1 MYRLLAIDIDGTLV
15 NSRDELT
22 PATRAALARAGAA
35 GIHVVL
41 ATGRRYSH
49 ALPLVQ
55 QLEIDVPLVTA
66 SGALVKDPID
76 HRTLYQARFEPQVL
90 RDAVAIVDGAGY
102 DPVLCG
108 DTFAEGFDFYHARQ
122 QARTP
127 EWAYYLAMNPR
138 RSRLWPELLTN
149 PPPGIFGGFVVGT
162 LEQMQELEKLLRH
175 KMPGKLHTHVL
186 HPPRYKGFFIEISP
200 AGVTKWSAIQ
210 RLASEWG
217 IAESEICAVGDDVND
232 IPMIRAAGL
241 GVAMGNAQP
250 AVKAAADRI
259 APTHDEDGLVQVVE
273 WVIEGPGFRGQGSGA
288 RD

>member
-22 PATRAALARAGAA
+22 PATRAALERAGAA

-49 ALPLVQ
+49 ALPIVR
-55 QLEIDVPLVTA
+55 QLESDVPLITA
-66 SGALVKDPID
+66 SGALVKSPID
-76 HRTLYQARFEPQVL
+76 HRTLYQAQFEPQVL
-90 RDAVAIVDGAGY
+90 RDVVKTVDRAGF

-108 DTFAEGFDFYHARQ
+108 DTFAEGFDFYHAPNA
-122 QARTP
+122 ARTP
-127 EWAYYLAMNPR
+127 ELIYYFAKNPGR
-138 RSRLWPELLTN
+138 ARVWETLLTE

-162 LEQMQELEKLLRH
+162 LEQMQDLEMLLRE

-186 HPPRYKGFFIEISP
+186 HPPRYKGFFVEISP
-200 AGVTKWSAIQ
+200 AGVTKWSAVK
-210 RLASEWG
+210 RLAAQWG

-232 IPMIRAAGL
+232 IPMILAAGL

-250 AVKAAADRI
+250 SVKAAADRI
-259 APTHDEDGLVQVVE
+259 APTHDEDGIVQVVE
-273 WVIEGPGFRGQGSGA
+273 WAMEGR
-288 RD
+288 

>member
-1 MYRLLAIDIDGTLV
+1 MGCYRLLAIDIDGTLV

-55 QLEIDVPLVTA
+55 QLEIDVPLITA

-76 HRTLYQARFEPQVL
+76 HRTLYHARFEPQVL
-90 RDAVAIVDGAGY
+90 PEVVAIVDRAGF

-108 DTFAEGFDFYHARQ
+108 DTYAEGFDFYHARRE
-122 QARTP
+122 ARTP
-127 EWAYYLAMNPR
+127 ELAHYLAMNPH
-138 RSRLWPELLTN
+138 RSRLWPEMLTN
-149 PPPGIFGGFVVGT
+149 LPPGIFGGFVVGT
-162 LEQMQELEKLLRH
+162 LEQMHELEGLLRQ
-175 KMPGKLHTHVL
+175 KMQGKLHTHVL
-186 HPPRYKGFFIEISP
+186 HPPRYKGFFVEISP
-200 AGVTKWSAIQ
+200 AGVTKWSAVQ
-210 RLASEWG
+210 RLAAEWG

-250 AVKAAADRI
+250 SVKAAADRI

-273 WVIEGPGFRGQGSGA
+273 WVMEGLGI